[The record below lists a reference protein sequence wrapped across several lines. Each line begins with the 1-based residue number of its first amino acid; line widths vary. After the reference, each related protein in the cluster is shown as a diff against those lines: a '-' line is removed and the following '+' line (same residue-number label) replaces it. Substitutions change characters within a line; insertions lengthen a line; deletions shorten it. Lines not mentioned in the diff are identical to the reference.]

1 MVRRAGIFKRIAVA
15 AVALALASAGAAQNM
30 SAGYKF
36 LDAVKKRDGNV
47 VEQMISNSG
56 AKGTRGDI
64 IINSRDITNGDS
76 ALHLVIAGHDYKWLE
91 YLLYKGAD
99 ANNRNFVGT
108 TPLWL
113 AINTGFSEGATLLI
127 AKRARVNDPGPSGET
142 PLISAV
148 HQRNIDLVRV
158 LIKAGA
164 DVTRSDNSGRN
175 PIEYARLS
183 KSVMMLS
190 ELEAAA
196 KVAKAKKQSYGPS
209 F

>member
-1 MVRRAGIFKRIAVA
+1 MLGAGIFKRIAV
-15 AVALALASAGAAQNM
+15 VALTLSMATAGAAQNL

-36 LDAVKKRDGNV
+36 LDAVKKRDGTV

-64 IINSRDITNGDS
+64 IINSRDITSGDS

-113 AINTGFSEGATLLI
+113 AINSGFSEGAILLI
-127 AKRARVNDPGPSGET
+127 SKGARVNDPGPSGET

-158 LIKAGA
+158 LVKAGA
-164 DVTRSDNSGRN
+164 DVTRADNSGRS
-175 PIEYARLS
+175 PIEYARLA
-183 KSVMMLS
+183 KSGMMLS
-190 ELEAAA
+190 ELEVAA
-196 KVAKAKKQSYGPS
+196 KAAKAKKQSYGPS

>member
-1 MVRRAGIFKRIAVA
+1 MRRVGIFTRIAV
-15 AVALALASAGAAQNM
+15 VALALSLASAGAAQNM

-36 LDAVKKRDGNV
+36 LDAVKKRDGTA
-47 VEQMISNSG
+47 VETMISNSG

-64 IINSRDITNGDS
+64 IINARDVTSGNS
-76 ALHLVIAGHDYKWLE
+76 ALHLVIEGHDYKWLE

-99 ANNRNFVGT
+99 ANNRNFKGT

-127 AKRARVNDPGPSGET
+127 AKGARVNDPGPSGET

-148 HQRNIDLVRV
+148 HQRNVELVRV

-164 DVTRSDNSGRN
+164 DTARADNSGRT
-175 PIEYARLS
+175 PMDYARLS
-183 KSVMMLS
+183 NAGLITT
-190 ELEAAA
+190 ELDAAA
-196 KVAKAKKQSYGPS
+196 KAAKAKKQSYGPS

>member
-1 MVRRAGIFKRIAVA
+1 MRRAGILKRIAV
-15 AVALALASAGAAQNM
+15 VALALSLASAGAAQNM

-36 LDAVKKRDGNV
+36 LDAVKKRDGTA
-47 VEQMISNSG
+47 VETMISNSG

-64 IINSRDITNGDS
+64 IINSRDITSGDS

-99 ANNRNFVGT
+99 ANNRNFGGT

-113 AINTGFSEGATLLI
+113 AINSGFSDGAILLI
-127 AKRARVNDPGPSGET
+127 SKGARVNDPGPSGET

-148 HQRNIDLVRV
+148 HQRNVDLVRV

-164 DVTRSDNSGRN
+164 DVTRADNSGRN
-175 PIEYARLS
+175 PMDYAKLANAGMIS
-183 KSVMMLS
+183 S
-190 ELEAAA
+190 ELDAAA